1 MQFALLVAKL
11 PHIEEARVHYD
22 TLLALNPREH
32 NLTRALVQALRAW
45 RLRFATAKRPARR

>member
-32 NLTRALVQALRAW
+32 NLSRALLQALRAC
-45 RLRFATAKRPARR
+45 RTRVATAMRAARR